1 MSVIDSMNLTEKW
14 NTGLV
19 YSSSY
24 EYPGLAVGKDGTIY
38 VTNRMLD
45 AIGKPYLPPN
55 QANYSDHIMSL
66 AYDGGSQAVINYNHN
81 YPSDIVEFGQN
92 VGNMIRWQISTD
104 GNHFTDVGVTFN
116 SKPGQAILSGLD
128 ATKGY
133 YLRTL
138 YKNSDGRVI
147 PYQRMILRPDK
158 YTGAPLPTEQQVQPV
173 LVPSPALTLIN
184 PTLIEDSINDG
195 SISAKQVVT
204 LTNGTF
210 AADMSTGVTV
220 NNLPAGLGIAVTRDS
235 DKQITIS
242 FTGKATA
249 HANANDV
256 TNATVT
262 IDKAKITGATAN
274 VTSNAF
280 AIDFQDGAS
289 NVTNFRQTAVTQ
301 TTATLAWDTV
311 AGADSYIIKNDT
323 GESVYSGAALT
334 TVVSGLKPKST
345 YSFTIIAKGKDGE
358 STPTALTVTTPAI
371 VDPMVDQVNTTK
383 NSVSFDIQE
392 VEGAKKYVVNRNPE
406 WTYEAAGGN
415 RYEVTWKNTATGEG
429 PTSLAPVYSSNGKIP
444 HTETGLSANTPYTY
458 TVTAY
463 DESGNTSAPQQ
474 VKATTAPLS
483 TLADLKSLSLSQGT
497 LTPAFAA
504 NTVSY
509 TAIVTNATASVN
521 VSAAAADHMAK
532 VTINGNEAKSA
543 VNVPLQ
549 VGKNTVTVI
558 ATSEDG
564 SASRMYTITV
574 TREEASFGTF
584 NVNASNLTQTGGKLL
599 WTNLGAGVT
608 YTVTLTPNDGTSSI
622 SGNGATLTDLRP
634 STDYQVTVTA
644 LKTGYADKQATTTFK
659 TLAPVSGVKKPSVKQ
674 VRMVDASTVLFTVE
688 SIDGDTVKVN
698 GVTKAK
704 EGTST
709 LFDVSVPAGTGSQ
722 TFTVTALRGQEE
734 SDPVTVTIDPTDL
747 ATKIVDVNTIKL
759 ENQQAAAKVSWGA
772 VPGVSRY
779 RVDLLKVGSDTPV
792 TLTVASTS
800 TLANI
805 TYGEYDVTIY
815 TEYKGN
821 WGMGVTKRLTFASPT
836 PTEQNPTDFQ
846 AVDGPMAGS
855 KVLSWKGT
863 TGIQVIELKQNG
875 ELKDSQSTRFLKM
888 TFYNL
893 QNGTYDVFIA
903 GKSVGSFAVTTGK
916 EPGTPGNGG
925 NTETPANLVV
935 TDGSL
940 PGSKNLAWTGTTKI
954 VKVEL
959 KQKGETK
966 HAQDTRFTKATFY
979 NLTNGD
985 YDVFVANT
993 HLGTLTVSNAKDPS
1007 NPGEGTPGQTPK
1019 NLQVTDGTVKGS
1031 KVVKWEGTTE
1041 VVTVELKKGD
1051 ELKASERTRFL
1062 SATFYNLENGTYDVY
1077 VSGVKLGSFDVT
1089 GNTPGGGD
1097 GGKQPEVPTNL
1108 EVKDGVSSSK
1118 IVSWQGTTTMVTVEL
1133 KQEGVT
1139 KAQETT
1145 RFTNVTFTNLAA
1157 GTYDVY
1163 VAGTNL
1169 GTFTVTTTTE
1179 PTQPTTPA
1187 EPTNLAVKD
1196 GSIPGTKTISWQGTN
1211 TLVAVELKQVG
1222 VIKANQSTR
1231 FTSVTF
1237 SNLAAGTYEVFI
1249 AGKQMGTLTVESTT
1263 VPGQPVIEYNP
1274 VLTVAANPNYK
1285 TLTWQ
1290 GTTGLVNVE
1299 LKEGEQV
1306 VKTTSTRFTNVSLFQ
1321 LPDKVYGFFLNGKF
1335 AGYVSI
1341 QTQFVTPDNVGVT
1354 LKNGKFIVTAT
1365 QQPFTGDVNTLT
1377 VFTPPP
1383 SS

>member
-1 MSVIDSMNLTEKW
+1 
-14 NTGLV
+14 
-19 YSSSY
+19 
-24 EYPGLAVGKDGTIY
+24 
-38 VTNRMLD
+38 
-45 AIGKPYLPPN
+45 
-55 QANYSDHIMSL
+55 
-66 AYDGGSQAVINYNHN
+66 
-81 YPSDIVEFGQN
+81 
-92 VGNMIRWQISTD
+92 
-104 GNHFTDVGVTFN
+104 
-116 SKPGQAILSGLD
+116 
-128 ATKGY
+128 
-133 YLRTL
+133 
-138 YKNSDGRVI
+138 
-147 PYQRMILRPDK
+147 
-158 YTGAPLPTEQQVQPV
+158 
-173 LVPSPALTLIN
+173 
-184 PTLIEDSINDG
+184 
-195 SISAKQVVT
+195 
-204 LTNGTF
+204 
-210 AADMSTGVTV
+210 
-220 NNLPAGLGIAVTRDS
+220 
-235 DKQITIS
+235 
-242 FTGKATA
+242 
-249 HANANDV
+249 
-256 TNATVT
+256 
-262 IDKAKITGATAN
+262 
-274 VTSNAF
+274 
-280 AIDFQDGAS
+280 
-289 NVTNFRQTAVTQ
+289 
-301 TTATLAWDTV
+301 
-311 AGADSYIIKNDT
+311 
-323 GESVYSGAALT
+323 
-334 TVVSGLKPKST
+334 
-345 YSFTIIAKGKDGE
+345 
-358 STPTALTVTTPAI
+358 
-371 VDPMVDQVNTTK
+371 
-383 NSVSFDIQE
+383 
-392 VEGAKKYVVNRNPE
+392 
-406 WTYEAAGGN
+406 
-415 RYEVTWKNTATGEG
+415 
-429 PTSLAPVYSSNGKIP
+429 
-444 HTETGLSANTPYTY
+444 
-458 TVTAY
+458 
-463 DESGNTSAPQQ
+463 
-474 VKATTAPLS
+474 
-483 TLADLKSLSLSQGT
+483 
-497 LTPAFAA
+497 
-504 NTVSY
+504 
-509 TAIVTNATASVN
+509 VTNATASVN

-558 ATSEDG
+558 VTSEDG
-564 SASRMYTITV
+564 SASRTYTITV

-622 SGNGATLTDLRP
+622 SGNGATITDLRP

-644 LKTGYADKQATTTFK
+644 SKTGYADKQATTTFK
-659 TLAPVSGVKKPSVKQ
+659 TLAAVSGVKKPSVKQ

-734 SDPVTVTIDPTDL
+734 SDPVTVTIDTTDL

-821 WGMGVTKRLTFASPT
+821 WGMGVTKRLTFAPPT

-846 AVDGPMAGS
+846 AVDGPMPGS

-863 TGIQVIELKQNG
+863 TGIQAIELKQNG
-875 ELKDSQSTRFLKM
+875 ELKDSQSTRFLKV

-893 QNGTYDVFIA
+893 PNGTYDVFIA
-903 GKSVGSFAVTTGK
+903 GKSVGSFTVTTGK

-959 KQKGETK
+959 KQNGETK

-1007 NPGEGTPGQTPK
+1007 NPGEGAPGQTPK

-1179 PTQPTTPA
+1179 PTQPTA

-1196 GSIPGTKTISWQGTN
+1196 GSIPGTKTLSWQGTN
-1211 TLVAVELKQVG
+1211 TLVAVELKQEG

-1354 LKNGKFIVTAT
+1354 LKNGKFTVTAT

-1377 VFTPPP
+1377 VFTPPTTP
-1383 SS
+1383 